1 MDVARGNGIAWWG
14 GPVSLLTSGLIVQLD
29 YFTNTAFSVNF
40 VVFFL
45 FTAALV
51 ALAGFTSVFISKAK
65 SSRMCT
71 ACAHG
76 PAPPHVLTC
85 SFARTPTHTK

>member
-1 MDVARGNGIAWWG
+1 M
-14 GPVSLLTSGLIVQLD
+14 QLD

-45 FTAALV
+45 FTAALI

-65 SSRMCT
+65 SSRT
-71 ACAHG
+71 LHRVR
-76 PAPPHVLTC
+76 PLPQPLLRLRFLPLSSTIRPSPPSRFLT
-85 SFARTPTHTK
+85 

>member
-1 MDVARGNGIAWWG
+1 M
-14 GPVSLLTSGLIVQLD
+14 QLD

-45 FTAALV
+45 FTAALI

-65 SSRMCT
+65 SSRTLHCVR
-71 ACAHG
+71 
-76 PAPPHVLTC
+76 PQPQPLLLRLRFLPLVLHNPSF
-85 SFARTPTHTK
+85 SFANPTFPSPPSRFLT